1 MLFVNW
7 LKDELDIENLIVLD
21 EIEFYEFRIT
31 ETEVEARDL
40 LSREYYLDVLVQ
52 KVIRLDSTFSDDSED
67 CRLGLV
73 FPLMT

>member
-7 LKDELDIENLIVLD
+7 LKDELDIEYLIVLD
-21 EIEFYEFRIT
+21 EIEFYKFRIA
-31 ETEVEARDL
+31 ETEIEARDL
-40 LSREYYLDVLVQ
+40 LSWEYFLDVLVQ

-73 FPLMT
+73 LSMT